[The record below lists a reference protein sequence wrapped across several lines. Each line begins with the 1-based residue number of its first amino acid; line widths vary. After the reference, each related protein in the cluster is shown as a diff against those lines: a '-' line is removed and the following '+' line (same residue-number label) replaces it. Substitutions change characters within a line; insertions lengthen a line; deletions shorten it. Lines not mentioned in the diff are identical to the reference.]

1 MTEEQRTE
9 KVQAESGGV
18 KQFFGDLMDIAET
31 AVMTVFV
38 FLMLFAFTMRPV
50 TVDGSSMNP
59 TLYDGDQLLI
69 LTPLHLGNTGDIVVI
84 NDEESGLFADDDEK
98 VVYRHSGL
106 NMVIVK
112 RVIAHSGQEIDI
124 DFETGIVSVDG
135 TPLSEPYVS
144 ALTTRNDGAFTY
156 PLTVPE
162 GYVFVMGDNR
172 PASTDSRNP
181 AVGLVPQEQI
191 LGTAFFRYD
200 RTEEL
205 CEKWSDRFAF
215 LLFS

>member
-1 MTEEQRTE
+1 MTEAQHTPEEQDGTN
-9 KVQAESGGV
+9 AV
-18 KQFFGDLMDIAET
+18 KQFFADLLDIAET
-31 AVMTVFV
+31 AVLTVFV

-69 LTPLHLGNTGDIVVI
+69 LTPVHLANTGDIVVI
-84 NDEESGLFADDDEK
+84 DDQESGLFANADEN
-98 VVYRHSGL
+98 VVYRHPGL
-106 NMVIVK
+106 GMVIVK
-112 RVIAHSGQEIDI
+112 RVIAHAGQELDI
-124 DFETGIVSVDG
+124 DFESGTVTVDG
-135 TPLSEPYVS
+135 TPLKEPYIS
-144 ALTTRNDGAFTY
+144 ALTTRNDNAFTY
-156 PLTVPE
+156 PLVVPD
-162 GYVFVMGDNR
+162 GYIFVMGDNR

-205 CEKWSDRFAF
+205 CSKWSDRFAF
-215 LLFS
+215 LLF